1 DDEILIERLGL
12 EEPERTATWLRVLDW
27 TYARGDLFTLQLHP
41 ERIGELGPALHATLA
56 EARRRRP
63 SVFIARLDELASWW
77 TRRSGFASTTWR
89 EAELLEAIDASGGPL
104 VRLGRWPAGARSAL
118 AATGD
123 IDAITLLDFALRSWE
138 TRRKPQK
145 ERHP

>member
-1 DDEILIERLGL
+1 MPVVGISRRS
-12 EEPERTATWLRVLDW
+12 PPAV
-27 TYARGDLFTLQLHP
+27 ARF
-41 ERIGELGPALHATLA
+41 LA
-56 EARRRRP
+56 EEGLPFEISDDRR
-63 SVFIARLDELASWW
+63 VYGAYVDV
-77 TRRSGFASTTWR
+77 ASTTWR

-104 VRLGRWPAGARSAL
+104 VRLARWPAGARSAL